1 MKQFGISVHGGAG
14 TILRSV
20 MTPEKESSY
29 RNAIRNS
36 IRMGNSI
43 LSSGGSS
50 IDAVVNAITLLE
62 DDPNFNAGKGSVFTS
77 EGRHSMDASIMN
89 GKDLSAGSVASI
101 SGVRNPILLAK
112 AVLDDKDLVLING
125 KGASEFAIEKGLKF
139 EDEDYFFNQ
148 YRYDQYL
155 KAIKKG
161 RAQLDHTEDEINE
174 KKFGT
179 VGAVALDLNGNLAAA
194 TSTGGMTNVKFGRI
208 GDSPVIGAG
217 TYANNKT
224 CAVSCT
230 GDGEFFLR
238 SVTAYDVSAIM
249 EYKSFTLKEACE
261 EVVHKKLI
269 SIGGEGGLI
278 AIDKDCNIEMVFN
291 SKGMY
296 RGFCKNDGEI
306 VVKIYN
312 D

>member
-1 MKQFGISVHGGAG
+1 MNQFGISVHGGAG
-14 TILRSV
+14 TILRSL
-20 MTPEKESSY
+20 MTPEKESAY
-29 RNAIRNS
+29 RNAISES
-36 IRMGNSI
+36 IRQGSYI

-50 IDAVVNAITLLE
+50 IDAVVKAITILE

-125 KGASEFAIEKGLKF
+125 KGASEFALEKGLKF

-155 KAIKKG
+155 KAVKNG
-161 RAQLDHTEDEINE
+161 RAQLDHTEDEIND

-179 VGAVALDLNGNLAAA
+179 VGAVALDENGNLAAA

-249 EYKSFTLKEACE
+249 EYKSSTLKEACE
-261 EVVHKKLI
+261 EVVHRKLI

-296 RGFCKNDGEI
+296 RGFCKNDGEV